1 MNHKQVDN
9 NIDID
14 EANVNRADLSII
26 KFEFALEQA
35 TRRQT
40 QQRISRSYEAT
51 VIRHHHA
58 Q

>member
-14 EANVNRADLSII
+14 EANVNRADLSIV

-35 TRRQT
+35 RRQT